1 MASTAATSS
10 DQLGFPDNRLRRVL
24 IANRGEI
31 AVRIAKA
38 CFDEGIPSVA
48 AYSEVD
54 ASTMAARLADSS
66 VQIGPADATRSY
78 LNIGAVVCAALMT
91 DCDAIHPGYGFLAE
105 RPELAEACAANGL
118 VFVGPS
124 ADTIRRGGDKI
135 ASRELATSLGIP
147 VTEGSAKIGSAEDA
161 VEAAE
166 GNYPILLKAAAG
178 GGGKGMLLVH
188 SRDELGDA
196 FSRTSREAQ
205 SAFGDGRVYVERYV
219 ENARH
224 VEVQVLADSHGN
236 VVHLGD
242 RDCSCQRRHQKL
254 IEEAPAFDLEPA
266 MRADLADAA
275 TTLARELRYV
285 GAGTV
290 EFLIDRDRGTFSFL
304 EINTRVQVEHP
315 VTEEVTGID
324 IVREQLRI
332 AAGTP
337 LSFRQSDVT
346 ISGHAIEARI
356 NAETPESGFIPSPGL
371 LTQWLPPH
379 GAAVRVDSHCYT
391 GYTVPPHYD
400 SLLAKVIT
408 RGSDRQDAINTLR
421 RALDHFEVTGVDTT
435 IGLHRAVLAD
445 RDFTERRHT
454 TRWFENTFLPTWLEG
469 L

>member
-1 MASTAATSS
+1 MASAAAEPST
-10 DQLGFPDNRLRRVL
+10 QLGTPADRLRRVL

-31 AVRIAKA
+31 AVRIARA

-54 ASTMAARLADSS
+54 ASTMVARLADAG

-78 LNIGAVVCAALMT
+78 LNIGAVICAALIT
-91 DCDAIHPGYGFLAE
+91 DCDSIHPGYGFLAE

-118 VFVGPS
+118 TFVGPS

-147 VTEGSAKIGSAEDA
+147 VTEGSAKISSVDDA

-166 GNYPILLKAAAG
+166 GNYPVLLKAAAG

-219 ENARH
+219 ANARH
-224 VEVQVLADSHGN
+224 VEVQVLADRHGN

-254 IEEAPAFDLEPA
+254 IEEAPAFDLDPT
-266 MRADLADAA
+266 MRAELADAA
-275 TTLARELRYV
+275 TTLARELNYV

-337 LSFRQSDVT
+337 LSFRQRDVT

-356 NAETPESGFIPSPGL
+356 NAETPESGFVPSPGV
-371 LTQWLPPH
+371 LTQWTPPH

-391 GYTVPPHYD
+391 GYSIPPHYD

-408 RGSDRQDAINTLR
+408 RGADRTEAIATLR
-421 RALDHFEVTGVDTT
+421 RALRHFEVSGVDTT
-435 IGLHRAVLAD
+435 IGLHQAVLAD
-445 RDFTERRHT
+445 PDFTERHHT
-454 TRWFENTFLPTWLEG
+454 TRWFENTFLPAWLDG
-469 L
+469 R

>member
-1 MASTAATSS
+1 MAPPAAGPSN
-10 DQLGFPDNRLRRVL
+10 QLGVPDDRLRRVL

-31 AVRIAKA
+31 AVRIARA

-54 ASTMAARLADSS
+54 AKTMAARLADAS

-78 LNIGAVVCAALMT
+78 LNIGAIICAALFT
-91 DCDAIHPGYGFLAE
+91 DCDSIHPGYGFLAE

-118 VFVGPS
+118 IFVGPS

-147 VTEGSAKIGSAEDA
+147 VTEGSAKISTAEDA

-166 GNYPILLKAAAG
+166 GNYPVLLKAAAG

-224 VEVQVLADSHGN
+224 VEVQILADQHGN

-254 IEEAPAFDLEPA
+254 IEEAPAFDLDPT
-266 MRADLADAA
+266 MRSDLADAA
-275 TTLARELRYV
+275 VTLARELNYV

-290 EFLIDRDRGTFSFL
+290 EFLIDRDRDTFSFL

-332 AAGTP
+332 AAGTQ
-337 LSFRQSDVT
+337 LSFRQRDVT

-356 NAETPESGFIPSPGL
+356 NAETPESGFVPSPGL
-371 LTQWLPPH
+371 LTQWMPPH

-408 RGSDRQDAINTLR
+408 RGTDRRDAIDTLR
-421 RALDHFEVTGVDTT
+421 RALAHFEVSGVDTT

-454 TRWFENTFLPTWLEG
+454 TRWFENTFLPAWLG
-469 L
+469 R